1 MESILAIG
9 LNKLRIRGL
18 LIDMDGTLADS
29 IPALRLAYMNFLKN
43 FGATGT
49 VAEFDRL
56 NGPSLRE
63 IIAHLK
69 TAHGLPGEHQ
79 ELAPVYIDKIHE
91 VYPEMAIPHKGA
103 HSLCEYALS
112 KKWET
117 ALVTSAG
124 DRIARNFL
132 TRHKLDRYFKAIIT
146 ADDVL
151 RTKPNPEI
159 YLKALD
165 ILGLEPGKA
174 VAVEDSI
181 SGVVASTSA
190 GIGTI
195 AIDLEDSLPLDDVP
209 HILCRQPDL
218 LSVLRYLKEQQP

>member
-1 MESILAIG
+1 M
-9 LNKLRIRGL
+9 RGL

-63 IIAHLK
+63 IIADLK
-69 TAHGLPGEHQ
+69 IAHGLSAGHQ
-79 ELAPVYIDKIHE
+79 ELASIYIKKINE

-103 HSLCEYALS
+103 HSLLDYALS
-112 KKWET
+112 KKWKT

-124 DRIARNFL
+124 NGIARSFL
-132 TRHKLDRYFKAIIT
+132 SKHKLDRYFKAIIT
-146 ADDVL
+146 ADDVI

-165 ILGLEPGKA
+165 IFSIEPDEA

-181 SGVVASTSA
+181 SGIVASTSA
-190 GIGTI
+190 AIGTI
-195 AIDLEDSLPLDDVP
+195 AIDHENSLLLDDIP

-218 LSVLRYLKEQQP
+218 LNALRYLKERQA